1 VHLIAELARGC
12 PSTAWLA
19 STSMVSKS
27 MITFGDFGDP
37 TLAEVFADPDALFCG
52 VGEPTGSGVSGS
64 DGVHVTGRWATVSG
78 CEDATWACL
87 GTMINGVFS
96 LVLIPMADLVI
107 DRSWDVAGMRGTG
120 SHSVVA
126 EDVLVPAARVVSGQE
141 LHYPPDAKTLQLW
154 GSACSHRSWPRCG
167 TD

>member
-1 VHLIAELARGC
+1 
-12 PSTAWLA
+12 
-19 STSMVSKS
+19 
-27 MITFGDFGDP
+27 
-37 TLAEVFADPDALFCG
+37 
-52 VGEPTGSGVSGS
+52 
-64 DGVHVTGRWATVSG
+64 
-78 CEDATWACL
+78 
-87 GTMINGVFS
+87 MINGVFS